1 LIIYR
6 YLIKEILVTFVAVLV
21 VLLLIFMGNFFGR
34 YLSWAAEGFIASGIV
49 MDLLLLRTVGALGVL
64 IPFTLFIAV
73 LIAFGRMYKDSEMT
87 ALSAS
92 GVPTSMVLK
101 PVLILSL
108 FFTILVG
115 ALSFVASPW
124 TEDRSQQLTAQSE
137 TKAEFEGIAAG
148 KFAQLKD
155 NENSVFYTQKI
166 DSDGKH
172 MQNIFVQIREKDD
185 LVVYLANKGYQ
196 TTDSRTGERYFILED
211 GYRYQLRPG
220 DSQMQYQ
227 QYRKSGFLIE
237 EKNAVIKQ
245 RSIYQIPTVT
255 LFGMTSR
262 EAMAE
267 LQWRISLPVSTL
279 LLPLLAAL
287 LSRTSPRKGRFGKL
301 FLAIVVFVLYNN
313 ALNIS
318 RNWIENQNFP
328 GVIGMWWVHCLLVFF
343 IMFLYVRQSGWM
355 WGRRFRASGEAA

>member
-1 LIIYR
+1 MIIYR
-6 YLIKEILVTFVAVLV
+6 YLIKEVLVTFVAVLL

-49 MDLLLLRTVGALGVL
+49 MDLLLLRTVGALCVL

-73 LIAFGRMYKDSEMT
+73 LIAFGRMYKDSEIT

-92 GVPTSMVLK
+92 GVSTGR
-101 PVLILSL
+101 ILRPILMLSFL
-108 FFTILVG
+108 FAALVA
-115 ALSFVASPW
+115 ALSFVVAPW
-124 TEDRSQQLTAQSE
+124 SEDHSQLLTSKSE

-155 NENSVFYTQKI
+155 NDNSVFYTQKV

-172 MQNIFVQIREKDD
+172 MQNIFVQIREKND

-196 TTDSRTGERYFILED
+196 TTDPKTGQRYFILVD

-220 DSQMQYQ
+220 DSAIQYQ
-227 QYRKSGFLIE
+227 EYRKSGFRIDV
-237 EKNAVIKQ
+237 KNPSIKP
-245 RSIYQIPTVT
+245 RSIYQIPTLSLIKMKT
-255 LFGMTSR
+255 R
-262 EAMAE
+262 EAIAE

-301 FLAIVVFVLYNN
+301 FLAIIVFVLYNN
-313 ALNIS
+313 ALNMT
-318 RNWIENQNFP
+318 RNWIENQQFP
-328 GVIGMWWVHCLLVFF
+328 TVIGMWWVHILLIFF
-343 IMFLYVRQSGWM
+343 IAILYIRQSGWA
-355 WGRRFRASGEAA
+355 WSRRFSSAR

>member
-1 LIIYR
+1 MIIYR
-6 YLIKEILVTFVAVLV
+6 YLIKEILITFLAVLL

-49 MDLLLLRTVGALGVL
+49 MDLLLYRTLGALSVL
-64 IPFTLFIAV
+64 LPFTLFIAV

-92 GVPTSMVLK
+92 GVQTSMILK
-101 PVLILSL
+101 PVFMMSL
-108 FFTILVG
+108 VFAVLVG
-115 ALSFVASPW
+115 GLSFVASPW
-124 TEDRSQQLTAQSE
+124 TEDQSQRLVGQNA

-155 NENSVFYTQKI
+155 NENSVFYTQKLGP
-166 DSDGKH
+166 DRKQ

-196 TTDSRTGERYFILED
+196 TTDSKTGERYFILVD

-220 DSQMQYQ
+220 DSALQLQ
-227 QYRKSGFLIE
+227 QYRKSGFRIE
-237 EKNAVIKQ
+237 EKSAAIKP
-245 RSIYQIPTVT
+245 RSIYQIPT
-255 LFGMTSR
+255 LALYDMTSK
-262 EAMAE
+262 EAIAE
-267 LQWRISLPVSTL
+267 LQWRIALPVSTF

-287 LSRTSPRKGRFGKL
+287 LSQTSPRKGRFGKL
-301 FLAIVVFVLYNN
+301 FLAIIVFVLYNN

-318 RNWIENQNFP
+318 RNWIENQQLP
-328 GVIGMWWVHCLLVFF
+328 AALGMWWVHCLLVFF
-343 IMFLYVRQSGWM
+343 IVFLYVRQSGWM
-355 WGRRFRASGEAA
+355 WSRRYSS